1 MKTESDLVKPNN
13 QYQQALFYLYYWENF
28 SLGDLIKDS
37 FFYKFQSRLS
47 EIENKEMSLIATR
60 ERKSFTNRFGNNSTF
75 NIYNRCISKEKIKEL
90 FDKYS

>member
-1 MKTESDLVKPNN
+1 MESELGKPNN
-13 QYQQALFYLYYWENF
+13 QYQQALFYLYNWENF
-28 SLGDLIKDS
+28 SLGDLINDS

-60 ERKSFTNRFGNNSTF
+60 KRKSFTNRFGNKSTF

-90 FDKYS
+90 FEKYK